1 MTHYSYTFSNLPRVS
16 WNPIG
21 PVSFGCWFWSHII
34 DKNRLST
41 KPRDFI
47 ADIPCFDMRW
57 IWANSKIVCRTLSLS
72 LLKNQIT
79 WNSPKKLDMV
89 FQNLKIIPILSIR
102 STIPICPLHWVLT
115 SWIIWGPFSNL
126 FWLIEVVNKYDGNN
140 DYGVSIWNCNWVSSK
155 YIIPFLV
162 WWGFEFLLI
171 IEINFKIYLL
181 CHRPEPSISKY
192 LLGAN

>member
-57 IWANSKIVCRTLSLS
+57 MWANSKIRIFVCRTLSLS

-126 FWLIEVVNKYDGNN
+126 FWLIEVVTVWITTTKYQFETVTESAVNISFHSLSDGGLNFC
-140 DYGVSIWNCNWVSSK
+140 SSSKLTSK
-155 YIIPFLV
+155 YIFLCQ
-162 WWGFEFLLI
+162 I
-171 IEINFKIYLL
+171 DQNF
-181 CHRPEPSISKY
+181 
-192 LLGAN
+192 